1 MYVCRNRKG
10 GGLESTAQVGN
21 CVLFD
26 TWCPWVCVCV
36 YMCILCLR
44 VRLCVHT
51 RGRLGRGRGNGCGA
65 FWLRSALVSSQETSF
80 CSSEGQKM
88 TLINNRL
95 ERNAVFLPSSSLSS
109 NLSHFSPLII
119 LLVGT
124 ELLNPPVRNGNNH
137 ANFLFSDLWPFYH
150 DSIVLASSL
159 AGWNG
164 CKSAYRCVLLPEERT
179 VNVLWGSALHPSHL
193 LSAPQWLQHHG
204 HWATITKIMWGCSQK
219 LLDSQIPK
227 SSVLIQT
234 PRSTC
239 RGKSSAQ
246 HQ

>member
-1 MYVCRNRKG
+1 
-10 GGLESTAQVGN
+10 
-21 CVLFD
+21 
-26 TWCPWVCVCV
+26 
-36 YMCILCLR
+36 MCMLCLR

-80 CSSEGQKM
+80 CSSEVQKM

-109 NLSHFSPLII
+109 NLSHFFPLII
-119 LLVGT
+119 LSAGT
-124 ELLNPPVRNGNNH
+124 ELLNPPVRDWNNH

-164 CKSAYRCVLLPEERT
+164 CRSAYRYVLLTEERT
-179 VNVLWGSALHPSHL
+179 VNVLWGGALHPSHL
-193 LSAPQWLQHHG
+193 LSAPQCTSVTPTSWSLSHNHKDYVAVQPKTVG
-204 HWATITKIMWGCSQK
+204 FPSPKVSCPGPNSQK
-219 LLDSQIPK
+219 QPQRKVICTASIK
-227 SSVLIQT
+227 
-234 PRSTC
+234 
-239 RGKSSAQ
+239 
-246 HQ
+246 